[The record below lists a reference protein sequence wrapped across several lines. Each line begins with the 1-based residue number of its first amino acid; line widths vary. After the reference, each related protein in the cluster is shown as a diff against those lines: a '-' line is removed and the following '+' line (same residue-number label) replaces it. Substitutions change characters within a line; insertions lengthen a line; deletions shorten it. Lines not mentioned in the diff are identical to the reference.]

1 MKAKW
6 LPISAAVALALG
18 SIPASAVDFHGYMRS
33 GLNYATQGGDAYC
46 EGGHFLGRLAD
57 ECDTYAEISLSQEV
71 FNKNNNKFTVNTL
84 VAYGTEGGNW
94 DHQGNSWQA
103 VGGEGPWNGQSV
115 TLREAW
121 AGYEMPSGIQLW
133 AGKRYYQRKDIHI
146 MDYYYLN
153 NSGNGFGVENIDTGL
168 GAVSVAI
175 IKQQTDYGWTAEDA
189 DGDKDRNSWKLD
201 ARWSGIPLWTDG
213 SLDIAMIYAWQN
225 LSESQKKEFSRTT
238 KAHWEFVEDGKYDE
252 KTGKPYTYVKEDT
265 DTKKK
270 NDRRANNGYLAMIEW
285 TQGNFFG
292 GFNKLSFSYGHDALS
307 VAGNHAGDYVAPYP
321 QKGSSYRFIDWG
333 VIEQPSWNLGYAFI
347 WNHHNVFDENETEG
361 GLGITGTDFNFVLR
375 PSYKWSDFTSTV
387 LEFGYYNFTN
397 NQLTNGKVVHGDSRK
412 RATKLTLAQQWTP
425 GSQFWARPSIRVF
438 ASWLSGNAYDHK
450 FDDKNDSHQI
460 TLGAQVEAW
469 W

>member
-1 MKAKW
+1 M
-6 LPISAAVALALG
+6 
-18 SIPASAVDFHGYMRS
+18 
-33 GLNYATQGGDAYC
+33 
-46 EGGHFLGRLAD
+46 AD
-57 ECDTYAEISLSQEV
+57 ECDTYAELTLSQEV

-84 VAYGTEGGNW
+84 VAYGTEDGNW
-94 DHQGNSWQA
+94 DHQGNSWQGES
-103 VGGEGPWNGQSV
+103 GGSGSAWDGQRMS
-115 TLREAW
+115 LREAW

-175 IKQQTDYGWTAEDA
+175 IKHQTVLGGN
-189 DGDKDRNSWKLD
+189 DGDLDRNSWKLD

-225 LSESQKKEFSRTT
+225 LSESQKKT
-238 KAHWEFVEDGKYDE
+238 E
-252 KTGKPYTYVKEDT
+252 K
-265 DTKKK
+265 
-270 NDRRANNGYLAMIEW
+270 ANNGYLAMIEW

-292 GFNKLSFSYGHDALS
+292 GFNKLSFSYAHDALS
-307 VAGNHAGDYVAPYP
+307 VAGSHAGDNVVPYP

-361 GLGITGTDFNFVLR
+361 GKGWGGTTGTDFNFVLR

-387 LEFGYYNFTN
+387 LEFGYYNFSN
-397 NQLTNGKVVHGDSRK
+397 NDLKDRKVVHGDSRK

>member
-1 MKAKW
+1 M
-6 LPISAAVALALG
+6 
-18 SIPASAVDFHGYMRS
+18 
-33 GLNYATQGGDAYC
+33 
-46 EGGHFLGRLAD
+46 AD
-57 ECDTYAEISLSQEV
+57 ECDTYAELTLSQEV

-84 VAYGTEGGNW
+84 VAYGTEEGNW
-94 DHQGNSWQA
+94 DHQGNTWQGEN
-103 VGGEGPWNGQSV
+103 GGNGSAWDGQRLS
-115 TLREAW
+115 LREAW

-175 IKQQTDYGWTAEDA
+175 IKHQTVFGGEA
-189 DGDKDRNSWKLD
+189 GDLDRNSWKLD

-225 LSESQKKEFSRTT
+225 LSESQKKT
-238 KAHWEFVEDGKYDE
+238 E
-252 KTGKPYTYVKEDT
+252 K
-265 DTKKK
+265 
-270 NDRRANNGYLAMIEW
+270 ANNGYLAMVEW

-292 GFNKLSFSYGHDALS
+292 GFNKLSFTYGHDGLDG
-307 VAGNHAGDYVAPYP
+307 VAGNHAGDNVVPYSE
-321 QKGSSYRFIDWG
+321 KGNGFRFIDWG

-347 WNHHNVFDENETEG
+347 WSHHNAFDENETEG
-361 GLGITGTDFNFVLR
+361 GANWNGLTGTDFNFVLR

-387 LEFGYYNFTN
+387 LEFGYYNFSN
-397 NQLTNGKVVHGDSRK
+397 NYKYKVIDPDGNVIRPASVMHGDHRM

-438 ASWLSGNAYDHK
+438 ASWLSGNAYDHF

>member
-1 MKAKW
+1 M
-6 LPISAAVALALG
+6 S
-18 SIPASAVDFHGYMRS
+18 
-33 GLNYATQGGDAYC
+33 
-46 EGGHFLGRLAD
+46 
-57 ECDTYAEISLSQEV
+57 
-71 FNKNNNKFTVNTL
+71 
-84 VAYGTEGGNW
+84 
-94 DHQGNSWQA
+94 
-103 VGGEGPWNGQSV
+103 
-115 TLREAW
+115 LREAW

-175 IKQQTDYGWTAEDA
+175 IKHQTVFGGEA
-189 DGDKDRNSWKLD
+189 GDLDRNSWKLD

-225 LSESQKKEFSRTT
+225 LSESQKK
-238 KAHWEFVEDGKYDE
+238 AE
-252 KTGKPYTYVKEDT
+252 K
-265 DTKKK
+265 
-270 NDRRANNGYLAMIEW
+270 ANNGYLAMVEW

-292 GFNKLSFSYGHDALS
+292 GFNKLSFTYGHDGLDG
-307 VAGNHAGDYVAPYP
+307 VVGNHAGDNVVPYSE
-321 QKGSSYRFIDWG
+321 KGNGFRFIDWG

-347 WNHHNVFDENETEG
+347 WSHHNAFDENETEG
-361 GLGITGTDFNFVLR
+361 GANWTGVTGTDFNFVLR

-387 LEFGYYNFTN
+387 LEFGYYNFSN
-397 NQLTNGKVVHGDSRK
+397 NYIPQDDDGKKVSPFEVKHGDHRK

-438 ASWLSGNAYDHK
+438 ASWLSGNAYDHF

>member
-1 MKAKW
+1 M
-6 LPISAAVALALG
+6 
-18 SIPASAVDFHGYMRS
+18 
-33 GLNYATQGGDAYC
+33 
-46 EGGHFLGRLAD
+46 AD
-57 ECDTYAEISLSQEV
+57 ECDTYAELALSQEV

-84 VAYGTEGGNW
+84 VAYGTEEGNW
-94 DHQGNSWQA
+94 DHQGNTWQGEN
-103 VGGEGPWNGQSV
+103 GGNGSAWDGQRLS
-115 TLREAW
+115 LREAW

-175 IKQQTDYGWTAEDA
+175 IKHQTVFGGEA
-189 DGDKDRNSWKLD
+189 GDLDRNSWKLD

-225 LSESQKKEFSRTT
+225 LSESQKK
-238 KAHWEFVEDGKYDE
+238 AE
-252 KTGKPYTYVKEDT
+252 K
-265 DTKKK
+265 
-270 NDRRANNGYLAMIEW
+270 ANNGYLAMVEW

-292 GFNKLSFSYGHDALS
+292 GFNKLSFTYGHDGLDG
-307 VAGNHAGDYVAPYP
+307 VVGNHAGDNVVPYSE
-321 QKGSSYRFIDWG
+321 KGNGFRFIDWG

-347 WNHHNVFDENETEG
+347 WSHHNAFDENETEG
-361 GLGITGTDFNFVLR
+361 GANWTGVTGTDFNFVLR

-387 LEFGYYNFTN
+387 LEFGYYNFSN
-397 NQLTNGKVVHGDSRK
+397 NDKLKDDDGNVIRPIVVKHGDHRK

-438 ASWLSGNAYDHK
+438 ASWLSGNAYDHF